1 MSDLC
6 LLAISL
12 SQAPGQ
18 RTDRPIVPPSSH
30 LQASRPASRSTSPK
44 KVVAQPRVQ
53 QELAPQPEFS
63 RSPDV
68 PMKSPAAL
76 PSKATPNQPAGA
88 KLKTLPLKTASRQ
101 PAGSKTTS
109 PKIAIATT
117 TQARL
122 SPRSGIQLYHQR
134 LTSLRHGRLY
144 TRLPVDSFYDV
155 WRSAQG
161 QPTYQQ
167 WRRLLALEAR
177 AVSRRQ
183 TPRQQTPRQQTPRQ
197 QNTRRVMVMVGDSLS
212 QWYPSDYLP
221 SQDIWL
227 NQGISGDTTRGILQ
241 RLDDFS
247 TARPDRIYVMAGV
260 NDVKRGAS
268 DREILQNLSKIIT
281 RLQRHHPQAEIIVQ
295 SILPTRSPMIPNDRI
310 EVLNQHLAQLTAQQ
324 GVAFL
329 DLYSQF
335 VDRDGYLQQRLS
347 TDGIHLNLQGYQV
360 WQTAL
365 SQAEPAIVSLSSPIS
380 NPARKPPAKG

>member
-18 RTDRPIVPPSSH
+18 RTDSPIVPPSTY
-30 LQASRPASRSTSPK
+30 LQSARSFSRAMPQK
-44 KVVAQPRVQ
+44 KIVAQPLIHRAISQ
-53 QELAPQPEFS
+53 KPEFS
-63 RSPDV
+63 APKVDTADSTATTDSAP
-68 PMKSPAAL
+68 SPASTGL
-76 PSKATPNQPAGA
+76 SKT
-88 KLKTLPLKTASRQ
+88 KTLSRL
-101 PAGSKTTS
+101 GTTNQ
-109 PKIAIATT
+109 KVAIAPSIKT
-117 TQARL
+117 RL
-122 SPRSGIQLYHQR
+122 SPRSGIQLYQQR
-134 LTSLRHGRLY
+134 LASLRQGRLY
-144 TRLPVDSFYDV
+144 TRLPVDSFYEA

-183 TPRQQTPRQQTPRQ
+183 GQRQL
-197 QNTRRVMVMVGDSLS
+197 MVMVGDSLS

-221 SQDIWL
+221 SRDIWL

-241 RLDDFS
+241 RLDDFA

-260 NDVKRGAS
+260 NDLKRGAS
-268 DREILQNLSKIIT
+268 DREILQNLAKIVA
-281 RLQRHHPQAEIIVQ
+281 RLQRQHPQAQIVVQ
-295 SILPTRSPMIPNDRI
+295 SILPTRSSMIPNDRI
-310 EVLNQHLAQLTAQQ
+310 ENLNQQLAQLTTRQ
-324 GVAFL
+324 GATFL
-329 DLYSQF
+329 DLYREF
-335 VDRDGYLQQRLS
+335 VDRDGYLQQQLS

-365 SQAEPAIVSLSSPIS
+365 SQAKPAIASLV
-380 NPARKPPAKG
+380 RKPQTKNG